1 MEESKRYEDI
11 LLSPYVDDVE
21 DQPLRP
27 GHEQYLTYMPKG
39 MSLTKDMVDTRRVS
53 LSQRGGVSIKQAF
66 NSNSCDVAMNIETIQ
81 PSDGTDLVGDIR
93 YLISASPQGNR
104 QFSINVEHSE
114 KINIDTTLDAEL
126 QELPAE
132 LQLRELDNA
141 LGKIQDLNQ
150 QHVVRLVQGKNLV
163 LSDIRQLTL
172 LSEAAKSHSFDEN
185 LREVQILSNTASAN
199 RVYQKVAVVRRGQ
212 DDTYLTIQLANE
224 KMLRIYAEG
233 IPSRGAL
240 DQSHYDIKEK
250 LDMLNERMQQL
261 TDNMTPQSMMTAMS
275 VDRQRKRLDRQRKR
289 LEALETVRQ
298 DARKLTYSET
308 IDLDDPSLEEY
319 PFEDILNHAV
329 QNALH
334 QVSTKLRVDMEIK
347 RQEEQDKLDI
357 SDLSDE
363 DVQNLEL

>member
-1 MEESKRYEDI
+1 MEEVKRYEDM
-11 LLSPYVDDVE
+11 LLTPYVDGVE

-53 LSQRGGVSIKQAF
+53 LGQRGGVSIKQSF

-81 PSDGTDLVGDIR
+81 QSDGTDLVEDIR
-93 YLISASPQGNR
+93 YLISAAPQGNR

-114 KINIDTTLDAEL
+114 KINIDTTLGAEL

-132 LQLRELDNA
+132 LQLRELDDA
-141 LGKIQDLNQ
+141 LDKIQELDQ
-150 QHVVRLVQGKNLV
+150 RHVVRLAQGKNLV

-172 LSEAAKSHSFDEN
+172 LSEAVKGHSYDEN

-212 DDTYLTIQLANE
+212 DDTYLTVQLANE

-275 VDRQRKRLDRQRKR
+275 VDRQRKRL
-289 LEALETVRQ
+289 EVLETVRQ

-308 IDLDDPSLEEY
+308 IDLDDSALEEY
-319 PFEDILNHAV
+319 SFEDILNDAV
-329 QNALH
+329 QTAIYN
-334 QVSTKLRVDMEIK
+334 VSSEYRVDMELE
-347 RQEEQDKLDI
+347 RQEEQSIDI
-357 SDLSDE
+357 SDLSDH
-363 DVQNLEL
+363 DVQNLEF

>member
-1 MEESKRYEDI
+1 MEEVKRYEDM
-11 LLSPYVDDVE
+11 LLTPYVDGVD

-81 PSDGTDLVGDIR
+81 PSDGTDLVEDIR
-93 YLISASPQGNR
+93 YLISAAPQGNR
-104 QFSINVEHSE
+104 QFSVNVEHSE
-114 KINIDTTLDAEL
+114 KITIDTTLDAEL

-141 LGKIQDLNQ
+141 LGKIQDSNQ

-172 LSEAAKSHSFDEN
+172 LSEAVKSHSFDEN

-233 IPSRGAL
+233 IPSRGTL
-240 DQSHYDIKEK
+240 DHSHYDIKEK
-250 LDMLNERMQQL
+250 LDTLNERMQQL
-261 TDNMTPQSMMTAMS
+261 TDHITPQSMMTAMS
-275 VDRQRKRLDRQRKR
+275 VEKQRKR
-289 LEALETVRQ
+289 LETLEVVRQ

-308 IDLDDPSLEEY
+308 IDLDDSALEEY
-319 PFEDILNHAV
+319 SFEDILNDAV
-329 QNALH
+329 QTAIYN
-334 QVSTKLRVDMEIK
+334 VSSEYRVDMEIE
-347 RQEEQDKLDI
+347 RQEQQDKLDI

>member
-1 MEESKRYEDI
+1 MEEVKRYEDM
-11 LLSPYVDDVE
+11 LLTPYVDGVE

-81 PSDGTDLVGDIR
+81 PSDGTDLVEDIR
-93 YLISASPQGNR
+93 YLISAAPQGNR

-114 KINIDTTLDAEL
+114 KINIDTTLGAEL

-132 LQLRELDNA
+132 LQLRELDDA
-141 LGKIQDLNQ
+141 LDKIQELDQ
-150 QHVVRLVQGKNLV
+150 RHVVRLAQGKNLV

-172 LSEAAKSHSFDEN
+172 LSEAVKGHSYDEN
-185 LREVQILSNTASAN
+185 LREVQILSNTASAG

-212 DDTYLTIQLANE
+212 DDTYLTVQLANE

-240 DQSHYDIKEK
+240 DHSHYDIKEK

-261 TDNMTPQSMMTAMS
+261 TNNITPQSMMTAMR
-275 VDRQRKRLDRQRKR
+275 VDRQRKRL
-289 LEALETVRQ
+289 EVLETVRQ
-298 DARKLTYSET
+298 DARKLTYSDI

-319 PFEDILNHAV
+319 PFEDILNSAV
-329 QNALH
+329 QNAIYN
-334 QVSTKLRVDMEIK
+334 VSSEYRVDMELE
-347 RQEEQDKLDI
+347 RQEEQSIDI
-357 SDLSDE
+357 SDLSDH
-363 DVQNLEL
+363 DVQNLEF

>member
-1 MEESKRYEDI
+1 MEEVKRYEDM

-27 GHEQYLTYMPKG
+27 GHEQYLTYMPKDGELMRG
-39 MSLTKDMVDTRRVS
+39 MTDTRRVR
-53 LSQRGGVSIKQAF
+53 RGRHDGVTIEQTFSGDDCAVTMRIDTHYQPVG
-66 NSNSCDVAMNIETIQ
+66 SEWIDDIDYVIDVA
-81 PSDGTDLVGDIR
+81 
-93 YLISASPQGNR
+93 PQGNR
-104 QFSINVEHSE
+104 QFGITIDHTE
-114 KINIDTTLDAEL
+114 KIFIDTTLDAEL
-126 QELPAE
+126 QEIPAE
-132 LQLRELDNA
+132 LQLRELDNV
-141 LGKIQDLNQ
+141 LGKIQDLDQ
-150 QHVVRLVQGKNLV
+150 SHVVRLAEEDNLE
-163 LSDIRQLTL
+163 LFDFRQLTL
-172 LSEAAKSHSFDEN
+172 LSEAAKRHSYDEN

-240 DQSHYDIKEK
+240 DHSHYDIKEK
-250 LDMLNERMQQL
+250 LDTLNERMQRL
-261 TDNMTPQSMMTAMS
+261 TDHITPQSMMTAMS
-275 VDRQRKRLDRQRKR
+275 VDRQRKRL
-289 LEALETVRQ
+289 EALEIVRQ

-329 QNALH
+329 QNAISN
-334 QVSTKLRVDMEIK
+334 VSSEYRVDMEIK

-363 DVQNLEL
+363 DVQNLEF